1 MSRTSVARWQERYL
15 RSLVQGGPVEGALLG
30 DELSQYSES
39 CLASIATSF
48 RASIQRSVKS
58 HYPVFCGLTAR
69 RRRLWDCLYSQVSMD
84 TDRGAM
90 IKKIF
95 GVLYSWAERLD
106 SACLY
111 RDLLRVERAVA
122 LAQFHQAR
130 PRITGRLKIDISRF
144 GIHDSGHLYCMKLA
158 SNVMDLYP
166 AIDRISV
173 LQGRGE
179 SIYAIYYSRDRQ
191 GVMTHRLSKQA
202 ADDPCNLLRGEL
214 S

>member
-1 MSRTSVARWQERYL
+1 
-15 RSLVQGGPVEGALLG
+15 
-30 DELSQYSES
+30 
-39 CLASIATSF
+39 
-48 RASIQRSVKS
+48 
-58 HYPVFCGLTAR
+58 
-69 RRRLWDCLYSQVSMD
+69 
-84 TDRGAM
+84 M

-130 PRITGRLKIDISRF
+130 PRITGRFKIDTSRF

-173 LQGRGE
+173 LQGSEE

-191 GVMTHRLSKQA
+191 SVMTHRLSRQA
-202 ADDPCNLLRGEL
+202 AEDPGNLLRGEL